1 MSNPVA
7 AAARTDPNRPI
18 PRAVDDLHYLIR
30 AQYKLVYVVSP
41 EEARVEKWVQELCT
55 IESDQLRQR
64 WDITSWKSR
73 QFITWSCS
81 MGFRSASLDVPG
93 DIREPIRCLDWI
105 ANGLTKD
112 AVVVLR
118 DFHPFL
124 NDPMVARRVRDL
136 VTLFEGENIKR
147 TVVFLSSVVKIPLE
161 LEKDIQVIDFDLPD
175 RDTMVAIVREKAYTG
190 ARSRRFGKNFQEVL
204 DSQDRQREV
213 AEAALGLTE
222 SEARHV
228 FDKTMVR
235 DKSFKIPTILQEK
248 KHIIRKSGILE
259 FYETKIDMNAVGGL
273 TELKTWLDKRKQSF
287 TPDAVAFGLPEP
299 KGILLLGIPGCG
311 KSLSAKAISAAWQMP
326 LLRLDVGKVFGSL
339 VGSSEENMRK
349 AIKTSEAVA
358 PAIMWLDEL
367 EKGFSGTKSS
377 GTSDGGTTARVFAT
391 FLTWLQEKESPVFVI
406 ATANDVSMLPP
417 ELLRK
422 GRFDE
427 IFFVDLPNSS
437 ERAEIFRIHLER
449 RGRDAERFKMSRLIS
464 ASAGYSGSE
473 IEEIIVTALYN
484 AFGDGKAAADINT
497 DVDIDTDGLVAA
509 MDEVIPLSQTMRERI
524 AAMREWARSRARL
537 ASPPDVDMDDDDD
550 DDQPRLEL

>member
-7 AAARTDPNRPI
+7 ANAATDPNRPI
-18 PRAVDDLHYLIR
+18 PKAVDELHYLIR

-41 EEARVEKWVQELCT
+41 EESRVEKWIQELCT
-55 IESDQLRQR
+55 IENEHLRQR

-136 VTLFEGENIKR
+136 VTLFEGENTKR
-147 TVVFLSSVVKIPLE
+147 TVIFLSSVVKIPLE
-161 LEKDIQVIDFDLPD
+161 LEKDMQVIDFDLPD
-175 RDTMVAIVREKAYTG
+175 RDTMVAIVREKAFLG
-190 ARSRRFGKNFQEVL
+190 ARSRRFGANFKAILE
-204 DSQDRQREV
+204 SQDRQREI

-235 DKSFKIPTILQEK
+235 DKQFNIPTILQEK

-259 FYETKIDMNAVGGL
+259 FYETKVGMDSVGGL
-273 TELKTWLDKRKQSF
+273 TELKDWLDKRKQSF
-287 TPDAVAFGLPEP
+287 TKDAKDFGLPEP
-299 KGILLLGIPGCG
+299 KGMLLIGIPGCG

-377 GTSDGGTTARVFAT
+377 GSSDGGTTARVFAT
-391 FLTWLQEKESPVFVI
+391 FLTWLQEKTSPVFVI

-427 IFFVDLPNSS
+427 IFFVDLPNSA
-437 ERAEIFRIHLER
+437 ERGEIFKIHLLR
-449 RGRDAERFKMSRLIS
+449 RGREPERFTMNKLIQ

-473 IEEIIVTALYN
+473 IEEVITAGLYN
-484 AFGDGKAAADINT
+484 AFGDGKTGADVNNEG
-497 DVDIDTDGLVAA
+497 DIDTQLLVEA
-509 MDEVIPLSQTMRERI
+509 MDEIIPLSQTMREKI

-537 ASPPDVDMDDDDD
+537 ASEPDAELEVDEDDS
-550 DDQPRLEL
+550 PRLEL